1 MSADPK
7 ALQPLVRSVS
17 ARDII
22 MGAAASRDW
31 QPQHHDADHARA
43 VNLPGVIM
51 NTPTQTGWFHA
62 YGLKCFGDMAR
73 IGRWNLAM
81 LRPVYSGLSVTLS
94 GTVTMRSPAD
104 YRGWEWFWLDLEM
117 QADEDA
123 VLSTMRL
130 LLIAPQPDT
139 DVQMLDLAAEIIW
152 PTLDCHKG

>member
-22 MGAAASRDW
+22 MAAAASRDW

-62 YGLKCFGDMAR
+62 YALQCLGGMAR
-73 IGRWNLAM
+73 IGRWNLKM
-81 LRPVYSGLSVTLS
+81 LRPVYPGLSVKLS
-94 GTVTMRSPAD
+94 GTVILRRPAD
-104 YRGWEWFWLDLEM
+104 HRGWEWLWLDLEM
-117 QADEDA
+117 QADEA

-130 LLIAPQPDT
+130 LLISPQPGADS
-139 DVQMLDLAAEIIW
+139 QMLDLDAEILW
-152 PTLDCHKG
+152 PPLDCHKR